1 MCSSTAVTA
10 SGWRPRILCFRR
22 GPRCVSPGC
31 GGAGSSRRVGKAL
44 RGRAAEPCHSPLEIP
59 ESISWVLCEVRVERQ
74 LRPGDR
80 KTHTEILEIAASCR
94 LGIVRG
100 DARLEVAGLQRVATD
115 LVEPAL
121 AFMRHLPV
129 ALLVDRVANRKL
141 IHGFS
146 YGAVVLR
153 LGERRGAAALS
164 CASSQHVD
172 VLYGRGLIAELV
184 LRLGVNQHCL
194 GVAEVGEVRVA
205 GTTPAQ
211 IRRPLLVQVRPL
223 EDDAADRGAG
233 AASAETIRHLLAIV
247 AASDGLGIRDAT
259 LGIELERVG

>member
-1 MCSSTAVTA
+1 MVVRGLIRSAYIPIPHSFSCSPPKRRRPETLHRRSSCTAATTARCLWRPRCCCIGRFGRCPCRSRCMCSSTAVTA

-31 GGAGSSRRVGKAL
+31 GGAGSSRRVEKAL
-44 RGRAAEPCHSPLEIP
+44 RGRAAESCHSPLEIP
-59 ESISWVLCEVRVERQ
+59 ESISWVLCEVRIERE

-129 ALLVDRVANRKL
+129 ALLVDRVAHRKL
-141 IHGFS
+141 IHRF
-146 YGAVVLR
+146 
-153 LGERRGAAALS
+153 
-164 CASSQHVD
+164 
-172 VLYGRGLIAELV
+172 
-184 LRLGVNQHCL
+184 
-194 GVAEVGEVRVA
+194 
-205 GTTPAQ
+205 
-211 IRRPLLVQVRPL
+211 
-223 EDDAADRGAG
+223 
-233 AASAETIRHLLAIV
+233 
-247 AASDGLGIRDAT
+247 T
-259 LGIELERVG
+259 L